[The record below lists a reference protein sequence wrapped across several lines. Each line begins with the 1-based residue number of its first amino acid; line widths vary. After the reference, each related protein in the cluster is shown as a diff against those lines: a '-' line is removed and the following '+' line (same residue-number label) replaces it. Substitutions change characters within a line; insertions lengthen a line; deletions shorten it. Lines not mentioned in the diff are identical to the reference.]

1 MALDPDK
8 TVLRFEI
15 EVIETEIVPMTHEE
29 YLEYLSSLDENDNN
43 QTGETGG

>member
-15 EVIETEIVPMTHEE
+15 EVIETEIIPMTHEE
-29 YLEYLSSLDENDNN
+29 YLEYLSGLEENDD
-43 QTGETGG
+43 QSEGTGG

>member
-29 YLEYLSSLDENDNN
+29 YLEYLSSLDENND
-43 QTGETGG
+43 QSEGTGG